1 MTVTADHT
9 RLSDCSP
16 VVPVQVTAHEAL
28 FKLTEAEQVIKNSEL
43 SLEKTLAQGDLNRA
57 LGKLRYLKTI
67 AAARKRATA
76 ADAAADAAEVAAA
89 KHGAGTSA
97 AGAASS
103 GGANAAS
110 AHSGEAAVLLGEPAS
125 PRTAAAAAALKRAA
139 VAASGAGQEPAGAHH
154 KAPAAA
160 STTVAAP
167 QPAPAGNSSVQGTDN
182 AEQTNCPICHDL
194 VEAAAAVLPCGH
206 ILCCSCADALAAR
219 LPAALPQQQRRIS
232 CPTCRCRTH
241 VSDVAY
247 VDSGRSSTYSYIRTD
262 SNVPG
267 QQQQQDASGGGVSS
281 PISGPRGEVSRGSS
295 RRSSSDA
302 DEAAGD
308 LGDAGGAP
316 TYMWQAEQQLVV
328 QGSYGES
335 AVWSLWFVAW
345 FVTNRMGL
353 GTAEASDCTAAVVRC
368 S

>member
-1 MTVTADHT
+1 VLESLCK
-9 RLSDCSP
+9 RPQPPLL
-16 VVPVQVTAHEAL
+16 PVQVTAREAL

-89 KHGAGTSA
+89 KHGAGSSA
-97 AGAASS
+97 AGAARS

-139 VAASGAGQEPAGAHH
+139 VAASGAGQEPAGAQHRAAAAADAT
-154 KAPAAA
+154 APAAR
-160 STTVAAP
+160 SDT
-167 QPAPAGNSSVQGTDN
+167 PAGNSSVLGTDS
-182 AEQTNCPICHDL
+182 AEQTNCPICHDP

-267 QQQQQDASGGGVSS
+267 QQQQQDAAVGGVSS
-281 PISGPRGEVSRGSS
+281 PISSPRGEVSRGSS

-328 QGSYGES
+328 QGSYGEL
-335 AVWSLWFVAW
+335 AVWSVWYVPW
-345 FVTNRMGL
+345 FVTNRVGR
-353 GTAEASDCTAAVVRC
+353 GTAQAGDCSATVVYC